1 MVNGIGSVASV
12 VGRCVS
18 CDSVGREAGCE
29 VGRGTG
35 DDVWSVGRCDVGR
48 GSSSC

>member
-1 MVNGIGSVASV
+1 MVVKGIGRVASV

-18 CDSVGREAGCE
+18 CDSVGLEVGCE

-35 DDVWSVGRCDVGR
+35 DDV
-48 GSSSC
+48 